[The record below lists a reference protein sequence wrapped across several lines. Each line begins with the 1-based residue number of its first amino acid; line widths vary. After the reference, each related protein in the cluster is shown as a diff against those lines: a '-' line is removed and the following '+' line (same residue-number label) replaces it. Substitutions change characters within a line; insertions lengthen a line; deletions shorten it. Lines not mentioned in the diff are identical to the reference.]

1 MVQRRNT
8 RQRRLVLDAVMQLD
22 DHPTADEI
30 YLTVRQQD
38 EHVSRGTV
46 YRNLNLLAE
55 EGRILDVKVPGG
67 DRFDHRV
74 DDHAHLV
81 CRSCG
86 EVCDV
91 PDPNASDAD
100 ARTADATGYA
110 GVSHYTVFSGIC
122 PKCQEKGLGEQEA

>member
-1 MVQRRNT
+1 MIYDTVMEQR
-8 RQRRLVLDAVMQLD
+8 
-22 DHPTADEI
+22 DHPTADAV
-30 YLTVRQQD
+30 YARLKPL
-38 EHVSRGTV
+38 HPSLSLATV